1 MCVVLCIRLAELWGL
16 TAIIIIC
23 VLFSVSDWPNCEEC
37 VLFSV
42 SDWLNCEDLK
52 PNKNVLFSV
61 SDWTVRTFRDVC
73 IVLCSQTARTVRT
86 YSHIIMYVCY
96 FLYQSAWSVRQ
107 RRPRPC
113 RKLWRKAFSQGNS
126 SHREPLKW
134 KNWNDI
140 LHLDCCTSLTAL
152 QVSGR
157 NKQPQNRTKMCYQ
170 IIKTC
175 VIRL

>member
-1 MCVVLCIRLAELWGL
+1 MCCSLYQTDWTVRNVCCSLYQTGWTVRTYSHNYNMCVVLCIRLTELWG
-16 TAIIIIC
+16 
-23 VLFSVSDWPNCEEC
+23 
-37 VLFSV
+37 
-42 SDWLNCEDLK
+42 LK

-157 NKQPQNRTKMCYQ
+157 NKQPKNRTKMCYQ